1 MRIAPPLVAALAA
14 VLCLAAPAAAKVKA
28 PARCNGA
35 KALCDRRFD
44 RVVLPGAHN
53 AMSAQSLG
61 WQIPNQS
68 VAMPAQLRYGIRA
81 MLFDT
86 HYGVAAP
93 DGTVTTDDDG
103 HVPGVT
109 PGMYFCHELC
119 EIGSTPLV
127 AGLHQLSRWL
137 DAHPDNVLAIVNED
151 YVTPADF
158 VKAMYASGL
167 GARVYRG
174 STSHWPTLAWMI
186 EHRQQVVVLAEHHA
200 GRKPWYH
207 LAYDGILQETPYSW
221 DRPEQITRK
230 RNWKASCVPNRG
242 GRKGSLF
249 LMNHWSPPTPPAQPD
264 LAASARVN
272 KRSVLVG
279 RARECRRVRGRLPT
293 IVAVDQVKAGGLLA
307 AASDLNGL

>member
-14 VLCLAAPAAAKVKA
+14 ALVLAAPAAAK
-28 PARCNGA
+28 PPSRCNGA
-35 KALCDRRFD
+35 KALCERHFD
-44 RVVLPGAHN
+44 RVVLPAAHN

-68 VAMPAQLRYGIRA
+68 VAMPAQLRYGIRGL
-81 MLFDT
+81 LFDT
-86 HYGVAAP
+86 HYGVPAA

-109 PGMYFCHELC
+109 PGLYFCHELC

-127 AGLHQLSRWL
+127 AGLHQISRWL
-137 DAHPDNVLAIVNED
+137 DAHPDNVFEIVNED

-174 STSHWPTLAWMI
+174 STSHWPTLRWMI

-221 DRPEQITRK
+221 EKPEQITRK
-230 RNWKASCVPNRG
+230 ANWRASCVPNRG
-242 GRKGSLF
+242 ATKGSLF
-249 LMNHWSPPTPPAQPD
+249 LMNHWSPPIPPQQPD
-264 LAASARVN
+264 LAASAKVN
-272 KRSVLVG
+272 KASVLVG
-279 RARECRRVRGRLPT
+279 RARACKRVRGRLPS
-293 IVAVDQVKAGGLLA
+293 IVAVDQVTAGGLLRA
-307 AASDLNGL
+307 VRQLNGL